1 MGRRDH
7 KAAQG
12 LRHPER
18 NETGLVAGDIIPLPG
33 LQLPC
38 APLAEMA
45 KSRLI
50 QRFRRGMYRMEAG
63 WTSGNKIKQSLIQI
77 FHWKFLTYG

>member
-18 NETGLVAGDIIPLPG
+18 NETGLVSGDIIPLSG
-33 LQLPC
+33 LQLPG
-38 APLAEMA
+38 APLTEMT

-50 QRFRRGMYRMEAG
+50 QRFRCGMYRMEAG

-77 FHWKFLTYG
+77 FHWKSLTYG